1 MKLKIKWDS
10 TSVRPSYRITAGVIG
25 FIFLIGGGV
34 ALISMIQDEGIA
46 YIDSQFKVGVSSTIL
61 GIVFFNC
68 CHQGKAQLKELVEYM
83 RDWSK

>member
-61 GIVFFNC
+61 GIVFLIVAIR
-68 CHQGKAQLKELVEYM
+68 GKLS
-83 RDWSK
+83 SKN